1 MTTDFLC
8 LYIAVLPFVTNLD
21 DLRPPVV
28 ILSGHRIRSPPRT
41 ASNCP
46 ELSVTLG
53 QLFTNSMSKLHA
65 IELVQLYNVRA
76 MIAWARANSSHRTGL
91 VVLALLAVLVPAM
104 LFSIVQYRSLADL
117 ESKTRVAVQDNL
129 RQTLEGVSRETT
141 KRLEAIAADSLNPI
155 EASAAEQ
162 EKLSDIELRLITI
175 KQNSI

>member
-1 MTTDFLC
+1 MYNPTM
-8 LYIAVLPFVTNLD
+8 
-21 DLRPPVV
+21 LRWW
-28 ILSGHRIRSPPRT
+28 RT
-41 ASNCP
+41 
-46 ELSVTLG
+46 
-53 QLFTNSMSKLHA
+53 
-65 IELVQLYNVRA
+65 
-76 MIAWARANSSHRTGL
+76 NSSHRTGL
-91 VVLALLAVLVPAM
+91 IVLALLAVLVPAL

-117 ESKTRVAVQDNL
+117 ERKTRVAVHDNL